1 MQTELAYRVRG
12 KANDLDVTW
21 QAEAPAK
28 KTEQDEI
35 EAAKKAMKKQA
46 KLQVHIYVSVV
57 SYS

>member
-1 MQTELAYRVRG
+1 VRG